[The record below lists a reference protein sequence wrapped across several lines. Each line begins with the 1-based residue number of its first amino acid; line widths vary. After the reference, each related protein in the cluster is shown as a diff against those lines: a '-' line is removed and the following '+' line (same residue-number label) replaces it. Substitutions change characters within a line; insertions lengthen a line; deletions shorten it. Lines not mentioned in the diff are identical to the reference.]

1 MGHETRQRV
10 SARALVKD
18 GGANYNKMN
27 DGEAAAN
34 QMTRGTVLVLQ
45 VGNRSGPWACRS
57 LARAG
62 FRVVGA
68 HDAGRVAGRS
78 RYCRAPIRTA
88 SAFAAA
94 DDFLEDVERICR
106 RYAVDAVLSN
116 DDEGITQLLAAHP
129 DKLAGAVFVG
139 PTAEQYERV
148 CDKGRLHATARAA
161 GLDAPLA
168 VTVESSDADVDWPP
182 LPSVV
187 KPRTTQTQVAGT
199 LIRRSAIVV
208 ATPAE
213 RAAAVAEI
221 CSATGSAIVE
231 ERIGGTSWRAHFV
244 GDGTDVA
251 IVPVTTVRSSPEEAG
266 MSSVQ
271 TVAAAAP
278 GALVDASRGLVAA
291 LGYRGP
297 GSVQFIERLGTF
309 YVHDVNLRLPSSVA
323 VSMLAGLDMP
333 RLAVEAALGRPVDL
347 RSVKVRAGVRYVWLH
362 GELRNLVRRIQAG
375 EPTSRVWEIAA
386 DILLAL
392 VSPHRVLDQ
401 LVLSDPL
408 PTLALASRG
417 VRAIH
422 TRPQK
427 SAA

>member
-1 MGHETRQRV
+1 
-10 SARALVKD
+10 
-18 GGANYNKMN
+18 
-27 DGEAAAN
+27 
-34 QMTRGTVLVLQ
+34 MTRGTVLVLQ
-45 VGNRSGPWACRS
+45 AGNRSGPWACRS

-94 DDFLEDVERICR
+94 DDFLDDVERICR
-106 RYAVDAVLSN
+106 MFAVDAVLSN
-116 DDEGITQLLAAHP
+116 DDEGITQLLAGHP
-129 DKLAGAVFVG
+129 DRLAGAVFVG

-161 GLDAPLA
+161 GLDTPLA
-168 VTVESSDADVDWPP
+168 VTVESPDADVDWPP

-199 LIRRSAIVV
+199 LVRRSAIVV
-208 ATPAE
+208 ATPGE

-221 CSATGSAIVE
+221 CRATGSAIVE
-231 ERIGGTSWRAHFV
+231 ERIVGASWRAHFV
-244 GDGTDVA
+244 GDGSDVA

-278 GALVDASRGLVAA
+278 GALVDASRTLIAA

-297 GSVQFIERLGTF
+297 GSVQFIERGGTF

-333 RLAVEAALGRPVDL
+333 RLAVESALGRPLDL
-347 RSVKVRAGVRYVWLH
+347 RSVALRAGVRYVWLH

-375 EPTSRVWEIAA
+375 DPLSRIWEIAA

-408 PTLALASRG
+408 PTLALATRG
-417 VRAIH
+417 LRAIVRTTPH
-422 TRPQK
+422 GGM
-427 SAA
+427 A